1 MFDNHEL
8 LESVLLSFLLKA
20 GFSGGNL
27 SSDAP
32 HYPLIVKKGVNDFG
46 KELCY
51 YLNYSKDPVSVVHH
65 EKNGVELIS
74 ETAIAC
80 GDKINLDGWGVAVVE
95 M

>member
-1 MFDNHEL
+1 MISL
-8 LESVLLSFLLKA
+8 KIKRPSVDSTFPV
-20 GFSGGNL
+20 SVVP
-27 SSDAP
+27 SDAP
-32 HYPLIVKKGVNDFG
+32 HYPLIVKKGVNDLG

-65 EKNGVELIS
+65 GKNGVELLS